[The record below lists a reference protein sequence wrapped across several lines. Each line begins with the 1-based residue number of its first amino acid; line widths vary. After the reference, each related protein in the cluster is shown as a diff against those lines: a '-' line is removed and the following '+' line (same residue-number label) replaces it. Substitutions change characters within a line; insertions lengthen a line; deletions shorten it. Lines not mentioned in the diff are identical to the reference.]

1 MSNDNFIMS
10 PKVDFCFKE
19 LMTNE
24 KVLKGFLSA
33 ILKIKV
39 EDIRETKITN
49 PYLRKAHQEDK
60 QGILDV
66 RLQMNN
72 SHEID
77 IEMQMSK
84 LSVWPD
90 RSLFYT
96 SKMFIEQIE
105 ESDNY
110 TVFRKCVN
118 ISILDF
124 KLFDNIKKFYSIF
137 HIREDETNILYTD
150 RMEWHI
156 IELPKLPKE
165 LKGNSPDIELWAKFF
180 NSEKEEEFKMIASKN
195 PYIDEAYSQLKVI
208 SQDKQ
213 KRQEYEERKKAIRDF
228 NAFFS
233 QGKEE
238 GKIEGKKEGKIEGKE
253 EGKIE
258 GKIEVAKNSLKIGL
272 SIEQIVLITGLDKN
286 TIITLQNN
294 LNSK

>member
-1 MSNDNFIMS
+1 
-10 PKVDFCFKE
+10 
-19 LMTNE
+19 
-24 KVLKGFLSA
+24 
-33 ILKIKV
+33 
-39 EDIRETKITN
+39 
-49 PYLRKAHQEDK
+49 
-60 QGILDV
+60 
-66 RLQMNN
+66 
-72 SHEID
+72 
-77 IEMQMSK
+77 
-84 LSVWPD
+84 
-90 RSLFYT
+90 
-96 SKMFIEQIE
+96 
-105 ESDNY
+105 
-110 TVFRKCVN
+110 
-118 ISILDF
+118 
-124 KLFDNIKKFYSIF
+124 
-137 HIREDETNILYTD
+137 
-150 RMEWHI
+150 
-156 IELPKLPKE
+156 
-165 LKGNSPDIELWAKFF
+165 
-180 NSEKEEEFKMIASKN
+180 MIANKN